1 MTGRRTAITAL
12 AVVLGLGGVGAVVH
26 SRDQSASASRAST
39 TMSDSPNGAGSS
51 AATKASE
58 VTAPHKRISLDLG
71 AHSTTDPSSIWVV
84 VNKTHPIDPLDF
96 TPRLAITRGYRVAE
110 PAAGPL
116 ADLLAAGEAAGMGFK
131 IESAYPS
138 YGYQESIHA
147 GLVAGTGQ
155 AAADRVSA
163 RAGFSEH
170 QTGLAIDLIT
180 PAHPDCDM
188 DACFATTP
196 AGRWLAQN
204 AWRFGFIVRYTP
216 RNEAITG
223 YSPEP
228 WHIRYIGR
236 PLAAAMRTAG
246 IATLE
251 QVFRVRGGNY
261 R

>member
-1 MTGRRTAITAL
+1 
-12 AVVLGLGGVGAVVH
+12 VVH
-26 SRDQSASASRAST
+26 SRDRSASASRAGT
-39 TMSDSPNGAGSS
+39 TTADSPNDAGST
-51 AATKASE
+51 AATRASGIA
-58 VTAPHKRISLDLG
+58 APRKRISLDLR

-96 TPRLAITRGYRVAE
+96 TPRLTVVRGYRVAE
-110 PAAGPL
+110 PAASPL
-116 ADLLAAGEAAGMGFK
+116 ADLLAAGDAAGMGFK
-131 IESAYPS
+131 IESAYRS
-138 YGYQESIHA
+138 YGYQEGVHA
-147 GLVAGTGQ
+147 GVVASTGQ
-155 AAADRVSA
+155 ARRRSCVGPRRVQRA
-163 RAGFSEH
+163 RDRAGH
-170 QTGLAIDLIT
+170 RDLIT

-204 AWRFGFIVRYTP
+204 AWRFGFLVRYTP

-251 QVFRVRGGNY
+251 QVFHVSGGNY